1 MAAILII
8 LIGFFTATC
17 AQLPPEIRAD
27 AYLMQAE
34 QTIRDGDHVPARTVI
49 WKIRASKE
57 RHELD
62 PPSTFYF
69 RYSRTV
75 DFVVLPEQALELVL
89 KYLIVSSRKGEERNV
104 ARAQVE

>member
-1 MAAILII
+1 MHPPIRRIFASIVSILLI

-49 WKIRASKE
+49 RKICALQE
-57 RHELD
+57 QHDLD
-62 PPSTFYF
+62 LPDGFHF
-69 RYSRTV
+69 RYAKGAVFVEMASRR
-75 DFVVLPEQALELVL
+75 
-89 KYLIVSSRKGEERNV
+89 SSLF
-104 ARAQVE
+104 